1 MIKTVPDLPV
11 VAPGIYRIDAE
22 ASRIGFKTRHMFG
35 LGPVKGTFAL
45 TTGEITVADTPER
58 SSVQATASAASFNTR
73 NPLRDVQ
80 VRSRLFLNAK
90 RHPQLSFRSS
100 SIAFAPGEATIRGT
114 LQASGGEAPLVL
126 SASDIEFTD
135 GVLTATATGQVDRYA
150 LGVRTMPGMAARNLD
165 VTVRIAARVVG

>member
-11 VAPGIYRIDAE
+11 VAPGVYRVDVE
-22 ASRIGFKTRHMFG
+22 ASRIGFTTRHMFG

-45 TTGEITVADTPER
+45 TAGQITVADAPEN

-80 VRSRLFLNAK
+80 VRGPLFLNAK

-100 SIAFAPGEATIRGT
+100 SIAFAPDGATIHGT
-114 LQASGGEAPLVL
+114 LQARGGEAPLVL
-126 SASDIEFTD
+126 SASDIDVTD

-165 VTVRIAARVVG
+165 VTIRIAARVLS